1 MLVTDGGA
9 GNRCR
14 VSGVKITIPRHVW
27 RSLAS
32 PAKPLGGRFNMW
44 TRSVEAAS
52 DEMAKT
58 SVGAWS
64 QLLEAS
70 DDLAVIMVHLD
81 ILSLNIAAMAI

>member
-1 MLVTDGGA
+1 
-9 GNRCR
+9 
-14 VSGVKITIPRHVW
+14 
-27 RSLAS
+27 
-32 PAKPLGGRFNMW
+32 MW